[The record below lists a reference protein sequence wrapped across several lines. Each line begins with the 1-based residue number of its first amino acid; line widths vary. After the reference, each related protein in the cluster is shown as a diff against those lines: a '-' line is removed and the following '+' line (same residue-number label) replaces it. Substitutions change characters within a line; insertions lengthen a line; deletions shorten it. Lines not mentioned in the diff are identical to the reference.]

1 MKLRICNFNHMP
13 NIGTIVES
21 YHDGVL
27 GELSAHLGDELDEEL
42 AVPVGHVQADELHR
56 HRGGNID

>member
-1 MKLRICNFNHMP
+1 MP

-42 AVPVGHVQADELHR
+42 AVPVGHVQADELNNDR
-56 HRGGNID
+56 KMKNLGQKKMCTT